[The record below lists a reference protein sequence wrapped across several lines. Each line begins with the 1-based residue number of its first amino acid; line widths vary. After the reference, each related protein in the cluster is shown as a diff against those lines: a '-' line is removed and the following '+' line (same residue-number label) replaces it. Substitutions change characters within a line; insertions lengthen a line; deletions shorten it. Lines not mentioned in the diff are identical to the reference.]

1 MHKKNKF
8 YSEGSISIL
17 ARNKKINIPQKC
29 WNLSDSISPKKMQ
42 EIKSS
47 KSYNVCFDSKFLI
60 LFFTFFSRMLFDLE
74 SLIQDSKCCVNNI
87 EIENG
92 PM

>member
-1 MHKKNKF
+1 MLEFKWQYF
-8 YSEGSISIL
+8 
-17 ARNKKINIPQKC
+17 
-29 WNLSDSISPKKMQ
+29 PKKMH